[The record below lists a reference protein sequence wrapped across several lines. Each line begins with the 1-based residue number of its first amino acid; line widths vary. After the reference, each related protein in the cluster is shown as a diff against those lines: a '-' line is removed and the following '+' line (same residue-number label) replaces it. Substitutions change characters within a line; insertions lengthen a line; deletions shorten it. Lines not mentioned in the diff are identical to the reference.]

1 MAWFSDLS
9 PCTYF
14 AHAAVLRAVGWLESG
29 KEFQIGKVDRRV
41 YDKLVELSREPWQP
55 VTCAG
60 LHSCDLCGY
69 EPISHGVNNIFIPG
83 KGLLYVCP
91 ELIVHYMNAHGYRP
105 PAEFCD
111 AVLVCP
117 PMRSMEYL
125 KAVLDN
131 GGRALMKP
139 SGT

>member
-1 MAWFSDLS
+1 MYLF
-9 PCTYF
+9 
-14 AHAAVLRAVGWLESG
+14 HARRCFRAVGWLESG
-29 KEFQIGKVDRRV
+29 KEFEVGNVDRGV
-41 YDKLVELSREPWQP
+41 YDKLVELAREPWQT
-55 VTCAG
+55 VACAG
-60 LHSCDLCGY
+60 VHSCDLCRY

-91 ELIVHYMNAHGYRP
+91 ELIVHYMNAHGYAP

-111 AVLVCP
+111 AVLLCP